1 MDAADPQRRS
11 LTILVPVHNE
21 EKTVRP
27 FLDELYAKVLHRLAD
42 FEVLMLE
49 DGSKDRTREVLAD
62 CERDYRNLKAITSP
76 ERIGYRRCV
85 TLGIERASKDWI
97 LLMDGDGQ
105 IEPEDIFLL
114 LKCPEDYDIVIGEKF
129 PRCDPWFRIVVSRLF
144 DVVTD
149 TVLGICLRDINFGF
163 KLMRAAAAKQL
174 APRCGKL
181 GEIYTAELC
190 IRFIYAGHRLHQ
202 MRVRHRGRLKGT
214 VSTGIPPSK
223 IIGKSWR
230 AWRGLLELRKE
241 IAGADDAA
249 KKA

>member
-1 MDAADPQRRS
+1 MESIDPLSRS

-21 EKTVRP
+21 ENTVRP
-27 FLDELYAKVLHRLAD
+27 FLDELYAKVLNKLTN

-49 DGSKDRTREVLAD
+49 DGSKDRTREVLAE
-62 CERDYRNLKAITSP
+62 CEREYKNLKAFTSP

-105 IEPEDIFLL
+105 IEPEDVFLL
-114 LKCPEDYDIVIGEKF
+114 LKTSQDYDIVVGEKF

-149 TVLGICLRDINFGF
+149 VALGICVRDINFGF
-163 KLMRAAAAKQL
+163 KLMRATAAKQL
-174 APRCGKL
+174 APKCGKL

-190 IRFIYAGHRLHQ
+190 IRFIYAGQRLHQ

-223 IIGKSWR
+223 IIGKSWK
-230 AWRGLLELRKE
+230 AYRGLLDLRKE
-241 IAGADDAA
+241 VTGAGESSEQA
-249 KKA
+249 